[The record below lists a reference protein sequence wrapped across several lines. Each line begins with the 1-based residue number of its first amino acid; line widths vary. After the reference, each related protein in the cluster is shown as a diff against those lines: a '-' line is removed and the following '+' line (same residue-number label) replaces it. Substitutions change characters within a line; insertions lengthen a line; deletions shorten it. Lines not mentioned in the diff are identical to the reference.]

1 MTEAL
6 LEAPP
11 AVPITEA
18 ERSRV
23 LAACHRLVALG
34 VISPSDLARPDL
46 HAFVEAL
53 LGAAAAADR
62 PVTTR

>member
-11 AVPITEA
+11 AVATTVA
-18 ERSRV
+18 ERPRV

-34 VISPSDLARPDL
+34 VIAPDEVDRPDL

-53 LGAAAAADR
+53 LGPAAGR
-62 PVTTR
+62 PLTSR

>member
-6 LEAPP
+6 LEAPE
-11 AVPITEA
+11 AVATTEA

-34 VISPSDLARPDL
+34 VIAPGDLARPDL

-53 LGAAAAADR
+53 LGGGTAAGR
-62 PVTTR
+62 PLANR